1 VGELRRIMVSVPLG
15 LLQEIDGIVAREKG
29 NRSEFIRE
37 AVRLYLMERKQRDF
51 YERMR
56 TGYLEM
62 SRINLALAEEGAAME
77 DEVTSLYE
85 VRLAECE

>member
-15 LLQEIDGIVAREKG
+15 LLQEIDGIVAKENR

-37 AVRLYLMERKQRDF
+37 AVRLYLTERKQRDF

-56 TGYLEM
+56 VGYLEM
-62 SRINLALAEEGAAME
+62 SRINLALAEESAALE
-77 DEVTSLYE
+77 DEVARLYD